1 MSNDGFS
8 FEDCVNLMKC
18 FNVSRKRS
26 MVIQPVLLAN
36 PSVFGG
42 APFTISVLKCTVGN
56 TMTGGNACPLAPTI
70 QHVVTLSAG
79 VAVDTWCAPVCART
93 FEVPCTVHVAVSSR
107 LYTLDP
113 FAKHSLRSYTVFRV
127 L

>member
-26 MVIQPVLLAN
+26 VVIQPVLLAN

-42 APFTISVLKCTVGN
+42 APFTICVLKCTVGN

-79 VAVDTWCAPVCART
+79 VAVDTWC
-93 FEVPCTVHVAVSSR
+93 EVPCTVSVAVSSR

-113 FAKHSLRSYTVFRV
+113 SAKHFLLSYTVFR
-127 L
+127 LL